1 MRLKDDIAD
10 ALSASTHLG
19 ERPGIRERADARLR
33 EENAR
38 LQAEVA
44 RLGARL
50 QQLQRDADSDALVDT
65 YNRRAFVRE
74 LARAQTVNARYHI
87 PSVVLY
93 FDLDDFK
100 SVNDRYGHALGD
112 DLLRQI
118 GDILCES
125 VRDCDLVARLGGDEF
140 GVLLFKTTSD
150 EARAKA
156 QSLVCRI
163 QACRIDL
170 PTGAVSVSASWGA
183 APCEPGTSAEDVIAR
198 ADRAMYLDKV
208 G

>member
-1 MRLKDDIAD
+1 MGSWKQMAAPLERLD
-10 ALSASTHLG
+10 G
-19 ERPGIRERADARLR
+19 EGTDLAA
-33 EENAR
+33 ENAR
-38 LQAEVA
+38 LTAEVA

-50 QQLQRDADSDALVDT
+50 QELQRDADSDPLVDI

-74 LARAQTVNARYHI
+74 LARAQTVSDRYHI

-118 GDILCES
+118 GDSLCES

-140 GVLLFKTTSD
+140 GVLLFKTTPD

-198 ADRAMYLDKV
+198 ADRAMYLDKT